1 MSTLIISYKTH
12 DQPSVATSVFSRLK
26 AELPQ
31 SKIIGV
37 STLLNSAIVSEVN
50 AARALLIVIGHNW
63 AQGDWLNNPQDDD
76 TLAIQTALN
85 NKNVSVIPILVDG
98 ATIPS
103 DLSGSFATL
112 RNLPNFQLSSFNTSA
127 GSQEIV
133 NAFQSASTPAIS
145 GFTSDNFGGQNSAQ
159 TAYQQPYQTPF
170 QTPQPPSAVAP
181 FQQQGYMTYT
191 QPQSTT
197 DPNLVL
203 VVELV
208 GGFFGF
214 LGIGHM
220 LAGEVGLGI
229 MLLIGWWIYSAFV
242 WVVVIL
248 TLGLAGCLFG
258 PINIVAVI
266 FSALMAR
273 NTVLR
278 QQGKIR

>member
-12 DQPSVATSVFSRLK
+12 DQPSVATSLFSQLK
-26 AELPQ
+26 SQLPQ
-31 SKIIGV
+31 SKVIGV

-50 AARALLIVIGHNW
+50 AARALLVVIGHNW
-63 AQGDWLNNPQDDD
+63 AEGDWLSSPQDDD
-76 TLAIQTALN
+76 TLALQTALN
-85 NKNVSVIPILVDG
+85 NKSVSVIPILVDG
-98 ATIPS
+98 ATIPA
-103 DLSGSFATL
+103 DLPDSFADL
-112 RNLPNFQLSSFNTSA
+112 RNLPSFHVSSFNTNA

-133 NAFQSASTPAIS
+133 SAFQSASTSAPS
-145 GFTSDNFGGQNSAQ
+145 GFASDNFGGQNSAQ
-159 TAYQQPYQTPF
+159 TTYQQPYQTPF

-181 FQQQGYMTYT
+181 FQQQVYMTYT

-203 VVELV
+203 VVELI

-242 WVVVIL
+242 WIVVLL
-248 TLGLAGCLFG
+248 TLGLAGCVFG
-258 PINIVAVI
+258 PINLVAVI

-278 QQGKIR
+278 QRGML